1 MIKRISLLRRKPHVS
16 KEEFARHW
24 RDVHGP
30 LVDHVPGVR
39 GYVQNHVLDLAA
51 AHPLLPNDGGG
62 VDGIVEMWFDD
73 AAAMQRALASP
84 EARAMFED
92 GALFLESVTTYLVDE
107 QTLIPVGPR

>member
-1 MIKRISLLRRKPHVS
+1 MIKRISLLRRKPHIS

-39 GYVQNHVLDLAA
+39 GYVQNHVLDVAA
-51 AHPLLPNDGGG
+51 SHPLLPGDGGS
-62 VDGIVEMWFDD
+62 VDGIVEMWFDGED
-73 AAAMQRALASP
+73 AMRRALASP
-84 EARAMFED
+84 EAKAMFAD

-107 QTLIPVGPR
+107 QTLISVTRG

>member
-1 MIKRISLLRRKPHVS
+1 MIKRISLLRRKPNID
-16 KEEFARHW
+16 KEAFARHW
-24 RDVHGP
+24 RDIHGP

-73 AAAMQRALASP
+73 MTSMKRALATP
-84 EARAMFED
+84 EARTMFED
-92 GALFLESVTTYLVDE
+92 GATFLETVTTYIVDE
-107 QTLIPVGPR
+107 QTLIPVKAG